1 MKYIKVMF
9 SNKSRYN
16 NFQYKIGEINYAPFW
31 NPKAKTPEDMGG
43 LNFSNEGNIIRYLH
57 NGDTIYDVEIP
68 EDAEVV
74 SVKECATPNGVFR
87 SNKIIIKNPRKVT
100 DEIALE
106 LYKKS
111 TIPEEAYPKAL
122 GAVSLMN
129 FSKTANEI
137 FNDKVNSE
145 TIDFFISEWK
155 DFTDR
160 PERKNC
166 NATII
171 EIDKKLMEFIK

>member
-1 MKYIKVMF
+1 MKYLKVMF

-31 NPKAKTPEDMGG
+31 NSKAKTPEDMGG

-68 EDAEVV
+68 EDAEVL
-74 SVKECATPNGVFR
+74 SVKECATPYGVFR
-87 SNKIIIKNPRKVT
+87 SNKIIITNPRKVT

-106 LYKKS
+106 LYKKA

-137 FNDKVNSE
+137 FNDKVNNE
-145 TIDFFISEWK
+145 TIEYFLSEWNN
-155 DFTDR
+155 FTDR
-160 PERKNC
+160 TDRKNC
-166 NATII
+166 NATVI
-171 EIDKKLMEFIK
+171 EIDKKLKEFIK